1 MFGKKKR
8 YEKNEVESIM
18 GIALNIKDRKGQK
31 PTEEEIDK
39 VKKAGLSKDK
49 VLNKAEKYKTE
60 KQKEKEKHSKDK
72 KNNPLK
78 EKKEKRNKKKIGLY
92 ITYFIVWGVIIT
104 LLVVPFLIEEN
115 SNIEI
120 EFLWL
125 FIMIGTS
132 IIGIITGTFIAEVEG
147 LIGGFFIG
155 ALLGLG
161 LYFLLKIEVG
171 RIISIIFLTVM
182 TIFLFFF
189 VFRSRFK
196 KMVKKK

>member
-1 MFGKKKR
+1 
-8 YEKNEVESIM
+8 
-18 GIALNIKDRKGQK
+18 
-31 PTEEEIDK
+31 
-39 VKKAGLSKDK
+39 
-49 VLNKAEKYKTE
+49 
-60 KQKEKEKHSKDK
+60 
-72 KNNPLK
+72 
-78 EKKEKRNKKKIGLY
+78 
-92 ITYFIVWGVIIT
+92 
-104 LLVVPFLIEEN
+104 LIEEN